1 MKKSAYMSYCLGSR
15 DHYAEHH
22 FADDTWLQLHKSEIR
37 LGRSDGKLLKTLHFR
52 SRAAAAEALPILCAL
67 PSAAARFAAQEV
79 C

>member
-1 MKKSAYMSYCLGSR
+1 MKKSAYISYCLGSR

-37 LGRSDGKLLKTLHFR
+37 LVSTDGKLLTTLQFR
-52 SRAAAAEALPILCAL
+52 SRAAAAEAWPILCAL
-67 PSAAARFAAQEV
+67 PSAAARIAQGV